1 MTTDVIPI
9 LHVAD
14 AAVAATWYRRLG
26 FVVEFE
32 HRFGPGF
39 PAYVGIRREGAQ
51 IHLSEHEGD
60 ARPDTLV
67 HVWVDDVAE
76 LAALLGITVEAAP
89 WAREID
95 VVDPDGNRLRIGTST
110 TVRDTDG
117 QLGAG
122 TVEMLV
128 AGTGDLSLVAGAR
141 GGTPLVVVATRERG
155 VAPGVPPGD
164 ADGVTVFS

>member
-1 MTTDVIPI
+1 M
-9 LHVAD
+9 
-14 AAVAATWYRRLG
+14 Y
-26 FVVEFE
+26 
-32 HRFGPGF
+32 
-39 PAYVGIRREGAQ
+39 
-51 IHLSEHEGD
+51 
-60 ARPDTLV
+60 
-67 HVWVDDVAE
+67 VWVDDVAE

-128 AGTGDLSLVAGAR
+128 AGTGDLSLVAGAGWHTAR
-141 GGTPLVVVATRERG
+141 RC
-155 VAPGVPPGD
+155 GD
-164 ADGVTVFS
+164 ARTGRGAWRSTRGRRRGDRVQLSENGGYLSVTKRNA